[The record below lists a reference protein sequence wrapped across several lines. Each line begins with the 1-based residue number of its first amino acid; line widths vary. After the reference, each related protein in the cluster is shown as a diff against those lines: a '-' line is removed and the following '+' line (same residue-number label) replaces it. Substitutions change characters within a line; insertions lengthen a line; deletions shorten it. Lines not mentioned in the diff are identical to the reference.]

1 MQIWAK
7 TGFVLVALAGVPPAC
22 QIAPPDT
29 MRATTPAVLGAGA
42 DQEQR
47 SANLPAPIDWA
58 RAGDCLDQLNLLHDM
73 AAQGR
78 LEEAHAPPF
87 AVAPATSAS
96 SLEWVRGSAV
106 PLVADLPLDSYEDQ
120 AAAAAAA
127 PCLLLVEEPGEVR
140 AAHRVVDFHTVASE
154 YQSAVRSEKNPDYD
168 AAQARLK
175 EAERETKRRGRSI
188 LRVGDPMLDL
198 VGLLVGGVIAAFD
211 QVGSNDDVGDA
222 LAALKETPRSRDRPV
237 YRAYEFER
245 STVRAGKE
253 ATIGVALRDVRHA
266 RIWRSE
272 VRQREMR
279 ELAVL
284 EGLDPR
290 DRDYEQHRAGALSPE
305 EFEHWQQQPPQLPMS
320 ALVAALV
327 EQGGTDA
334 GPRPRD
340 SELIAEATPTVA
352 PVDWLAAAQAEQQDA
367 SGLPGIA
374 ALAPGAGPGTGS
386 PGPIDPA
393 PVAQVE
399 QPASESRAARR
410 LGTTV
415 EPTVGAAALDPR
427 VASVVRLDA
436 GSRRGSGVYV
446 APRLVVTTTDLVEHT
461 SVIDV
466 TTSDGEAALGL
477 VVHTDAERGLAVVHV
492 PRAGRPA
499 LLSDAPASGSGQMVE
514 VLELV
519 ERGQARLSRA
529 VLQRGNSAGEGVPAL
544 QLELDGA
551 AATSTGAPVFLND
564 RAIALVGARE
574 GAPEGNLVPVQA
586 LDELLESEALAALR

>member
-1 MQIWAK
+1 
-7 TGFVLVALAGVPPAC
+7 
-22 QIAPPDT
+22 
-29 MRATTPAVLGAGA
+29 
-42 DQEQR
+42 
-47 SANLPAPIDWA
+47 
-58 RAGDCLDQLNLLHDM
+58 
-73 AAQGR
+73 
-78 LEEAHAPPF
+78 
-87 AVAPATSAS
+87 
-96 SLEWVRGSAV
+96 
-106 PLVADLPLDSYEDQ
+106 
-120 AAAAAAA
+120 
-127 PCLLLVEEPGEVR
+127 
-140 AAHRVVDFHTVASE
+140 
-154 YQSAVRSEKNPDYD
+154 
-168 AAQARLK
+168 
-175 EAERETKRRGRSI
+175 
-188 LRVGDPMLDL
+188 
-198 VGLLVGGVIAAFD
+198 
-211 QVGSNDDVGDA
+211 
-222 LAALKETPRSRDRPV
+222 
-237 YRAYEFER
+237 
-245 STVRAGKE
+245 
-253 ATIGVALRDVRHA
+253 
-266 RIWRSE
+266 
-272 VRQREMR
+272 
-279 ELAVL
+279 
-284 EGLDPR
+284 
-290 DRDYEQHRAGALSPE
+290 
-305 EFEHWQQQPPQLPMS
+305 
-320 ALVAALV
+320 
-327 EQGGTDA
+327 
-334 GPRPRD
+334 
-340 SELIAEATPTVA
+340 
-352 PVDWLAAAQAEQQDA
+352 VDWLAAAQAEQQDA

-499 LLSDAPASGSGQMVE
+499 LLSDAHASGSGQMVE

-529 VLQRGNSAGEGVPAL
+529 VLQRGNSEGVPAL

-586 LDELLESEALAALR
+586 LDELLKSEALAALR